1 MANVQVTGG
10 KGFSNSSALLL
21 AGLHIIALKDVAML
35 GHLAIKLPMEHQWT
49 SSTVPGLHTANSVWK
64 GSTFSQSISVPSSI
78 SDEWPENPPGERLR
92 ELGLAATILC
102 QELRCQSLAERQRCT
117 TCICGMNL
125 DETLRTHFETH
136 FDGTSWLTGYW
147 GWSICFTTESMNLW

>member
-1 MANVQVTGG
+1 MCRWGTGG

-21 AGLHIIALKDVAML
+21 AGLHMFIAWKDVAVL
-35 GHLAIKLPMEHQWT
+35 GHLAINYP
-49 SSTVPGLHTANSVWK
+49 SNIIYSTWITHCVWVWK
-64 GSTFSQSISVPSSI
+64 GSTFSQSISVPSSERRDRI
-78 SDEWPENPPGERLR
+78 VPGERLR

-125 DETLRTHFETH
+125 DETLRTQFETH

-147 GWSICFTTESMNLW
+147 GWSIWFTSESIVYDII